1 MDIPKQPI
9 KTEQALS
16 PNNLQTIHQQPT
28 VSEIQDLKLEA
39 GKIYTATVVGKEA
52 NSEQNLKS
60 SVNIGSNEPKP
71 GDSKAINPEN
81 KEWLISV
88 KGKLILINSEKPLE
102 IGQKLLL
109 KLETASDGKTNL
121 IAQLLNAKAALNSS
135 SSSSN
140 FPQVQHSTQII
151 ATQQLNQTLSTT
163 SQSTDASI
171 KTLLQALSFT
181 LDKQLPLQ
189 HGFQQL
195 THLLNLPETTSAN
208 KDNLKIIETIK
219 STLVNKLP
227 KLSDIISP
235 NNETKNMQNQVIKQS
250 LLDSGL
256 FLEKTLLSQPEKLQL
271 FKEKLISLESYPLQN
286 QTKNTHTS
294 IGSGNNILEAYS
306 PAIQKIQQTIDKLLQ
321 LSAHNSDAS
330 SSKQTSASPASMND
344 LKANLIALTSSLNK
358 QLSSELSP
366 AELKSIFTS
375 SITEDFL
382 PSPFAFPILS
392 HTNLST
398 SSKALFDK
406 QELSAGQILKLLA
419 GMIHKLQFN
428 QLQSVLQS
436 SAGNENTLQ
445 QTWFFELPVL
455 HSNQSIQTFNFRIDK
470 EHDDT
475 NNEKADQQEQAIQWK
490 LLLSFNLDTLGPIY
504 VLVKLSQNHIS
515 SELWAD
521 KESTVSLLQ
530 QESEYFRTQLE
541 KIGLEVGEVLCK
553 KGQPNQTTT
562 KLDRH
567 LVDTKA

>member
-9 KTEQALS
+9 KAEQVLS
-16 PNNLQTIHQQPT
+16 PSNSQTTHQQPA
-28 VSEIQDLKLEA
+28 VSDIQDLKLEA

-52 NSEQNLKS
+52 NTEQILKS
-60 SVNIGSNEPKP
+60 PVNIGSPELKP
-71 GDSKAINPEN
+71 DEAKANGLEN

-88 KGKLILINSEKPLE
+88 KGKLILISSEKPLE
-102 IGQKLLL
+102 IRQKLLL
-109 KLETASDGKTNL
+109 KLETTSDGKTNL
-121 IAQLLNAKAALNSS
+121 IAQLLNSKATLNSN

-140 FPQVQHSTQII
+140 FSQIQHPAQIV
-151 ATQQLNQTLSTT
+151 ATQQLNQTFSTT

-189 HGFQQL
+189 QGFQQL
-195 THLLNLPETTSAN
+195 TQLLNQTKTTTAST
-208 KDNLKIIETIK
+208 DNLKTLEAIK
-219 STLVNKLP
+219 SILVNNLP

-235 NNETKNMQNQVIKQS
+235 NNESKNMQNQVIKQS

-271 FKEKLISLESYPLQN
+271 FKEKLISLESSLIQN
-286 QTKNTHTS
+286 QTKKTHTPT
-294 IGSGNNILEAYS
+294 GSGSKILEAYS
-306 PAIQKIQQTIDKLLQ
+306 PAIEKIQQTIDKLLQ
-321 LSAHNSDAS
+321 LSAHTSDTS
-330 SSKQTSASPASMND
+330 SSRHTATSPAAIND
-344 LKANLIALTSSLNK
+344 LKANLIALTSSLSK

-382 PSPFAFPILS
+382 PSPFAFPILN
-392 HTNLST
+392 HTNLAT
-398 SSKALFDK
+398 SSKVLFDK
-406 QELSAGQILKLLA
+406 QELSTGQILKLLA

-436 SAGNENTLQ
+436 STGNENTLQ
-445 QTWFFELPVL
+445 QSWFFELPVL

-470 EHDDT
+470 EQDDANT
-475 NNEKADQQEQAIQWK
+475 EDVNQQEQAIQWK
-490 LLLSFNLDTLGPIY
+490 LLLSFDLDALGPVY

-521 KESTVSLLQ
+521 KDSTLSLLQ
-530 QESEYFRTQLE
+530 QESGYFRTQLE
-541 KIGLEVGEVLCK
+541 KIGLEVDEVLCK